1 MDLELITTRNNN
13 KIYKSKDSLVKIFN
27 NGYSKQDVFNEAL
40 ITSKVEELGLN
51 VPSIK
56 EVYMI
61 DGCWAFNMDLIGG
74 RCMADLM
81 NEDSDN
87 SEKYLNMF
95 VDIQTNIHTKK
106 CDSITTLRN
115 QLYDRINASE
125 LEDYKKYDLLSVLD
139 SAPKH
144 KKLCH
149 GNLNPTHI
157 WIDDDTAYVLD
168 WNHATQGNASA
179 DVARTYLWFSLYK
192 PELSEKYIDLFCEKT
207 NTTKRYVRQ
216 WLPIVA
222 AARLIKNLP
231 EETDLLQE
239 WVSKCDYQ

>member
-1 MDLELITTRNNN
+1 MNLELITTRNNN
-13 KIYKSKDSLVKIFN
+13 KIYKNNDCLVKIFN
-27 NGYSKQDVFNEAL
+27 KGYSKQDVFNEAL

-56 EVYMI
+56 EVYTI
-61 DGCWAFNMDLIGG
+61 DGCWAFDMDLIGG
-74 RCMADLM
+74 KCMADLID
-81 NEDSDN
+81 EEPEN
-87 SEKYLNMF
+87 SEKYLKMF

-106 CDSITTLRN
+106 CTTFTTLRS
-115 QLYDRINASE
+115 QLYDRINASD
-125 LEDYKKYDLLSVLD
+125 LENYKKYDLLAVLD
-139 SAPKH
+139 SSPKH
-144 KKLCH
+144 NKLCH

-157 WIDDDTAYVLD
+157 WIDGDNAYVLD

-192 PELSEKYIDLFCEKT
+192 PEFAEHYIDLFCEKT

-231 EETDLLQE
+231 EETELLKE
-239 WVSKCDYQ
+239 WISKCDYH